1 MDTSL
6 TLIILMVSD
15 WCLFLRGRRKS
26 NEGYLGS
33 LPTEGLLLGFR
44 SFEVPPAA
52 PLSEFWACSRA
63 LYSRATPR
71 SHTQVSFLHC
81 TRRTFPAIVTEM
93 EEFRRANRYKTFFHW
108 NSITPLFSFSLKK
121 DFFPCFFMESILT
134 VRYNMDFFQPLKAS
148 RVNASFPMPWP
159 THSFIQRPFAALG
172 HWHMRLLK
180 FEKDESRCLS
190 KDSLAKPSHCLF
202 SR

>member
-1 MDTSL
+1 MHATEE
-6 TLIILMVSD
+6 VK
-15 WCLFLRGRRKS
+15 WRLFFVGM
-26 NEGYLGS
+26 GS

-108 NSITPLFSFSLKK
+108 NSITSLFSFSFKK
-121 DFFPCFFMESILT
+121 DFFHGVVGIHFDSD
-134 VRYNMDFFQPLKAS
+134 VQHN
-148 RVNASFPMPWP
+148 
-159 THSFIQRPFAALG
+159 G
-172 HWHMRLLK
+172 LL
-180 FEKDESRCLS
+180 ST
-190 KDSLAKPSHCLF
+190 AKGQLNECLF
-202 SR
+202 SNAMTYAFFYPKAICSFRPLTCTYVYLNLKNMKVGACKKTV

>member
-1 MDTSL
+1 MSWVRL
-6 TLIILMVSD
+6 KSPGVERKALRWKV
-15 WCLFLRGRRKS
+15 LFFFDARTCMQY
-26 NEGYLGS
+26 YLLCPFWHPWHWWFWWFLSGAFFTWTEEVKWRLYFVGMGS

-93 EEFRRANRYKTFFHW
+93 EESRRANRYKTFFHW
-108 NSITPLFSFSLKK
+108 NSITSLFSFSFKK
-121 DFFPCFFMESILT
+121 DFFPCF
-134 VRYNMDFFQPLKAS
+134 
-148 RVNASFPMPWP
+148 
-159 THSFIQRPFAALG
+159 
-172 HWHMRLLK
+172 
-180 FEKDESRCLS
+180 
-190 KDSLAKPSHCLF
+190 
-202 SR
+202 